1 MKRYIPKQETVATDR
16 SLNLSRLDT
25 FEQEHSIDQPDFTIY
40 DSFSFSKKS
49 AAKRFQERKQVQ
61 IRSPKKNYL
70 FKNPTSFEYEKLLAI
85 SEIRYIQMFEQ
96 LKRALI
102 RNKKI
107 MCMNIIYAIM
117 KFKPL
122 VFAGYRMILRTNLRK
137 WKCNIVLR
145 KQKQR
150 KPNTLREKISGFLI
164 QWRRIHRRNLVSAF
178 LIFRERGIQNA
189 MIKSRRTSDN
199 PFSVNNTRSQ
209 MTPSPNSRV
218 QMTPSSNSSKSMR
231 MTPSTVKSSAKLDES
246 TKKEF
251 KKAIKGKFKDEEQV
265 ISRPGGLMR
274 YFR

>member
-1 MKRYIPKQETVATDR
+1 
-16 SLNLSRLDT
+16 
-25 FEQEHSIDQPDFTIY
+25 
-40 DSFSFSKKS
+40 
-49 AAKRFQERKQVQ
+49 
-61 IRSPKKNYL
+61 
-70 FKNPTSFEYEKLLAI
+70 
-85 SEIRYIQMFEQ
+85 
-96 LKRALI
+96 
-102 RNKKI
+102 
-107 MCMNIIYAIM
+107 
-117 KFKPL
+117 
-122 VFAGYRMILRTNLRK
+122 
-137 WKCNIVLR
+137 
-145 KQKQR
+145 
-150 KPNTLREKISGFLI
+150 
-164 QWRRIHRRNLVSAF
+164 
-178 LIFRERGIQNA
+178 